1 MTHNEEQYKA
11 ICHHEGPAM
20 VLAGPGVGKTYVITN
35 RIKTLIEDYRV
46 PAHKILV
53 VTFSKMAAL
62 EMQQRFDEMMG
73 GKHLPV
79 QFGTFHS
86 VFFRIL
92 RAAYHYE
99 GKDIVTPALKMRFLE
114 EALRDINYEVED
126 TKTFLEEIEREISK
140 VKGNGIDIHCYYSI
154 HCP

>member
-86 VFFRIL
+86 IFFVFCGRLITMKERIL
-92 RAAYHYE
+92 SR
-99 GKDIVTPALKMRFLE
+99 RR
-114 EALRDINYEVED
+114 LRCAFWKKRCA
-126 TKTFLEEIEREISK
+126 T
-140 VKGNGIDIHCYYSI
+140 
-154 HCP
+154 